1 MNKQKEKIPMIKKS
15 ILAAITIST
24 LTPGLASAAFCGFV
38 SGGFSPPT
46 AVSCGTTTGFGSGD
60 GPTDKVT
67 ALKTNG
73 AAGKRVEVRGRDQF
87 GAQLHT
93 TPKCQA
99 IATAINTPVSNSAA
113 NACTDI
119 AGNPTR
125 FFNGV
130 LVRAES

>member
-1 MNKQKEKIPMIKKS
+1 MSIKNT
-15 ILAAITIST
+15 ILAAITVSV
-24 LTPGLASAAFCGFV
+24 LTPGVASAAFCGFV

-46 AVSCGTTTGFGSGD
+46 IATCGTTSGRGSGD
-60 GPTDKVT
+60 GPTDKVR

-87 GAQLHT
+87 GNFLHSA
-93 TPKCQA
+93 PKCQA
-99 IATAINTPVSNSAA
+99 IATAINVVVENPNNQLCNDVV
-113 NACTDI
+113 
-119 AGNPTR
+119 GNPTR